1 MMTND
6 NDWGFYGRKKEI
18 DLWMKYLSTTG
29 FNATAVIGGRG
40 VGKTELIKKVLKQF
54 IENPPQKIKLST
66 LNLQLQVPNIIYKHG
81 REVYEQQAEILCDA
95 LRAQAR
101 EQNIADLLPE
111 YDDSSFGRKVRFF
124 YLSVKKILARGGTV
138 FLDEFQN
145 IEQLGLE
152 TYFMGMIDELESN
165 SNGKLVVAGS
175 HQQGLIKLILNNRR
189 PLYQRFGRGRRI
201 YPLSAPDL
209 FDMAVKRGWMQYP
222 KQFLTCYAAFG
233 GIPRYWRR
241 LADAQ
246 RFEGFPEIGQLN
258 DQDWQEEFV
267 KYNWDRLQAPNESF
281 FQSDFMDLSEDAQ
294 IILDLL
300 QNSRGSRLG
309 VCRWSR
315 VIQAFQKKGKTSKHA
330 DHAAYVLRSHLGIV
344 GFTPNPFP
352 ERNKHQIKIRLIEPA
367 AKFELMIKKDL
378 DALAKE
384 NAASGAVPE
393 KIINLMNSLEG
404 FGLERLTA
412 EWLKNF
418 NDIKYVNH
426 SLVWEMLPDQ
436 TGNRKSAELDVVG
449 DGKRFGDPSHRPL
462 VICSCKRNAS
472 AHQVHNTHVAIEDYI
487 RRRFEDEK
495 ERRPLNMIQRVLISP
510 LWTAETDKEPQKD
523 GFYRFDLR
531 DMEAAT
537 QQENAPFP
545 ILETAPQP
553 GPKPGYSD
561 DGPEF

>member
-1 MMTND
+1 MTNED
-6 NDWGFYGRKKEI
+6 DWGFYGRKREM
-18 DLWMKYLSTTG
+18 DLLMKFFSFSHFG
-29 FNATAVIGGRG
+29 ATAVIGGRG

-175 HQQGLIKLILNNRR
+175 HQQGMMRLILDNRR
-189 PLYQRFGRGRRI
+189 PLYQRFGTVRRI

-222 KQFLTCYAAFG
+222 RQFLTCYAAFG

-246 RFEGFPEIGQLN
+246 RSGGFPEIGQLN
-258 DQDWQEEFV
+258 DQDWQEGLL
-267 KYNWDRLQAPNESF
+267 KYNWDRLQTPGESF
-281 FQSDFMDLSEDAQ
+281 FRSDFMDLSGDAQ

-300 QNSRGSRLG
+300 QNSRGSRPG
-309 VCRWSR
+309 VCRWSQ
-315 VIQAFQKKGKTSKHA
+315 VIQVFQKKGKTVQDA
-330 DHAAYVLRSHLGIV
+330 DHAAYVLQSHLGIV
-344 GFTPNPFP
+344 QFTPNPFP
-352 ERNKHQIKIRLIEPA
+352 ERSKYQAKIRLIEPA
-367 AKFELMIKKDL
+367 AQFELIIKKEF
-378 DALAKE
+378 DAWAKKDR
-384 NAASGAVPE
+384 AL
-393 KIINLMNSLEG
+393 KIG
-404 FGLERLTA
+404 
-412 EWLKNF
+412 
-418 NDIKYVNH
+418 
-426 SLVWEMLPDQ
+426 
-436 TGNRKSAELDVVG
+436 
-449 DGKRFGDPSHRPL
+449 
-462 VICSCKRNAS
+462 
-472 AHQVHNTHVAIEDYI
+472 DYI
-487 RRRFEDEK
+487 E
-495 ERRPLNMIQRVLISP
+495 
-510 LWTAETDKEPQKD
+510 
-523 GFYRFDLR
+523 
-531 DMEAAT
+531 
-537 QQENAPFP
+537 
-545 ILETAPQP
+545 
-553 GPKPGYSD
+553 
-561 DGPEF
+561 